1 MFKIKVITG
10 IFLAAFSTATFADE
24 IDDLLE
30 NKEGLP
36 AEELQEKISAKRNE
50 LWKQYLK
57 EKEDKEK
64 TIVNKDGQVE
74 NGLTEGE
81 QALQPKGQSP
91 SDYTEGM
98 ESLQTQKRFACIKIG
113 NVRGV
118 SLSDKM
124 QFAPVIDGLG
134 DYQLIFAIDNTSDFV
149 YLNDGTNKP
158 FMRIKPNIFQRNIT
172 LINGNELLDSWVLDT
187 QNRKAMFSQ
196 IKSGADLGNS
206 IKSMTGD
213 IVSFNLLDDCNNM
226 K

>member
-1 MFKIKVITG
+1 MFKVKIIAGVLLSLI
-10 IFLAAFSTATFADE
+10 STVTFADE

-30 NKEGLP
+30 NKDGLP
-36 AEELQEKISAKRNE
+36 AEELQAKINEKRNE

-64 TIVNKDGQVE
+64 TTVNKEGQIN
-74 NGLTEGE
+74 NGLTNGE
-81 QALQPKGQSP
+81 QELQPKGQSP

-98 ESLQTQKRFACIKIG
+98 DTLQAQKRFACIKIS
-113 NVRGV
+113 NVKGV
-118 SLSDKM
+118 SISDKM

-187 QNRKAMFSQ
+187 RNRKAMFSQ
-196 IKSGADLGNS
+196 IKSGPDIGNS

-213 IVSFNLLDDCNNM
+213 VVSFNLSDDCNNL